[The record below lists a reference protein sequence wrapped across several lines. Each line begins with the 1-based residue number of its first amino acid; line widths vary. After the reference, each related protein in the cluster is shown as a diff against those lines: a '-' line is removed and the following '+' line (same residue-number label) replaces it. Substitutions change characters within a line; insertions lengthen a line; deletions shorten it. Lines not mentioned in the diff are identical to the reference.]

1 MDSHLH
7 GCTAAERSWHRKVLG
22 ATVQNIVML
31 FSREFIVLIIIAFAI
46 AAPLAWYF
54 LQKWLENYEY
64 RTPVSWW
71 IFIVAAFSSIAI
83 AILTISFKAIYAARS
98 NPVKSLR
105 SEVSNYGHNNSFH
118 S

>member
-1 MDSHLH
+1 MAVQRLKEV
-7 GCTAAERSWHRKVLG
+7 GIRKVLG

-31 FSREFIVLIIIAFAI
+31 FSREFVVLIFVAFVI

-71 IFIVAAFSSIAI
+71 IFIVAAFASIAI
-83 AILTISFKAIYAARS
+83 AIITISFKAIRAARS

-105 SEVSNYGHNNSFH
+105 SE
-118 S
+118 